1 VNQFGFHSL
10 GQFVFWV
17 SLGATTPV
25 WSAPIPLSQQI
36 PQNHAEKLGTLEV
49 HLAPK
54 AQAPKDIAQSPTSK
68 KLELFNSEANPVG
81 GAKEP
86 VEKTQGEEVQSQ
98 IPSSFSQTRIVS
110 QGILNQPLQNPL
122 QPSPC
127 WQSLSRSRCSFQPSL
142 ARFKQTN
149 PDVAEI
155 PSDLEL
161 GVLRVAPETQRS
173 QTELGTLQVEPETAQ
188 NNELGTLRVEP
199 GKDELGTLRV
209 APETTQPDELGTIA
223 SPDLNAQSIDGAADP
238 ELGTLRLQE
247 DVVPQLPELPSPT
260 KQASV
265 FLLSRIDYFRTT
277 NVFSGIDPTDDG
289 LIRSGV
295 TLFYAPRLGPK
306 TFLVTSIDANLIRY
320 TTLGSTRSGRQGL
333 NYDEL
338 RFRAGVFHQLTPRM
352 SGEIGWSNQQLFNAK
367 EGLQTFFSGDRLL
380 GENALRIE
388 LSRQDS
394 IARKLTLN
402 TYYQFRLNFSDP
414 NDRSRLIN
422 SLTTSLSY
430 DITPKLQTAIDYQV
444 AWSHFTQQSRNDV
457 FNQLV
462 GRLSYTLNRSSQI
475 NVFTGFSFGN
485 SSNPDIDFD
494 GFVFG
499 AGLVFNAP
507 LF

>member
-1 VNQFGFHSL
+1 M
-10 GQFVFWV
+10 
-17 SLGATTPV
+17 
-25 WSAPIPLSQQI
+25 PLSQQI
-36 PQNHAEKLGTLEV
+36 PQNRAEKLGTLEV
-49 HLAPK
+49 RLAPK
-54 AQAPKDIAQSPTSK
+54 AQAPKDIAQSPTFK
-68 KLELFNSEANPVG
+68 KLELFNSEANRVG
-81 GAKEP
+81 GAKEL
-86 VEKTQGEEVQSQ
+86 VEKTQSEEVQSQ

-127 WQSLSRSRCSFQPSL
+127 WQSLSRSRCSFQASQ
-142 ARFKQTN
+142 ARLKQTN
-149 PDVAEI
+149 
-155 PSDLEL
+155 SDGANALQAAQALDPEL
-161 GVLRVAPETQRS
+161 GILRVAPETERS
-173 QTELGTLQVEPETAQ
+173 QNELGTLQVAPETAQ
-188 NNELGTLRVEP
+188 NSELGTLRVEP
-199 GKDELGTLRV
+199 GMDDELGTLRV
-209 APETTQPDELGTIA
+209 APETAQPDELGTLA
-223 SPDLNAQSIDGAADP
+223 PPDLNAQSIDGAADP
-238 ELGTLRLQE
+238 ELGILRLQE
-247 DVVPQLPELPSPT
+247 DTVPQLPELPSPT

-320 TTLGSTRSGRQGL
+320 TTLGSTRATRANSQGFL

-338 RFRAGVFHQLTPRM
+338 RFRAGIFHQLTPRM
-352 SGEIGWSNQQLFNAK
+352 SGEIGWSNQQLFTAK
-367 EGLQTFFSGDRLL
+367 EGLQTIFSGDRFL

-388 LSRQDS
+388 LNRQDQ

-462 GRLSYTLNRSSQI
+462 GRLSYTLNRSSQV

-485 SSNPDIDFD
+485 SSERNIDFN

-499 AGLVFNAP
+499 AGLVFNVP